1 MNTKYLKKLRK
12 EAHKTYGIKGC
23 LELSDGT
30 CVYVIGLREFSNK
43 EDVGS
48 YDIEDAKFKLQ
59 KMRDK
64 YCISRVAELRNKYNR
79 ENKYRRL

>member
-1 MNTKYLKKLRK
+1 MNTKYLRKLRE

-23 LELSDGT
+23 LELSDGSSI
-30 CVYVIGLREFSNK
+30 YVIGLREFSNK
-43 EDVGS
+43 EDIGS
-48 YDIEDAKFKLQ
+48 YNIEDAKNRLQ
-59 KMRDK
+59 QMRDK

>member
-1 MNTKYLKKLRK
+1 MKTKYLKKLRE
-12 EAHKTYGIKGC
+12 EARKVYGIKGS

-48 YDIEDAKFKLQ
+48 YDIKDAKYRLQ

-79 ENKYRRL
+79 ENKYRRF

>member
-1 MNTKYLKKLRK
+1 MKTKLLKELRD

-23 LELSDGT
+23 LELSDGASI
-30 CVYVIGLREFSNK
+30 YVIGLREFSNK

-48 YDIEDAKFKLQ
+48 YDIEEAKYRLQ
-59 KMRDK
+59 KMREK